1 MIQQVRRLGNIQ
13 RYTVQC
19 IANPKAGIGSGL
31 IASQVNTAVCFTIA
45 SLLLVHLLHTLV
57 VAPLVHGRGGK
68 NGFISDANLAM
79 TVGAL

>member
-13 RYTVQC
+13 RYTIQC

-31 IASQVNTAVCFTIA
+31 IASQVNMAVCFTIA
-45 SLLLVHLLHTLV
+45 SLLLVHLLYALV
-57 VAPLVHGRGGK
+57 VAPLVNGLRGK
-68 NGFISDANLAM
+68 NGLISDANLAM

>member
-45 SLLLVHLLHTLV
+45 NLQLVHLLYTLV
-57 VAPLVHGRGGK
+57 VAPLVNGLRGK
-68 NGFISDANLAM
+68 NGLISDANLAM

>member
-13 RYTVQC
+13 SYTVQC
-19 IANPKAGIGSGL
+19 IANPKAGL

-45 SLLLVHLLHTLV
+45 SLLMVHLLYTLV
-57 VAPLVHGRGGK
+57 VAPLVNGLRER